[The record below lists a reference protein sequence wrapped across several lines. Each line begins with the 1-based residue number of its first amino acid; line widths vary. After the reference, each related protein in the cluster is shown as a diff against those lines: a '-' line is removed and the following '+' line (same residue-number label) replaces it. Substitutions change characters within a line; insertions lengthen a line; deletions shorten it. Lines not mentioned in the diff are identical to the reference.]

1 MKFIM
6 IFVCYNVYFILFFFI
21 LAMDKCKLF
30 CRAARYNFFFQMND
44 KVIDGTRCDDEGDD
58 VCINGKCQ
66 VGAHKFL

>member
-1 MKFIM
+1 MFI
-6 IFVCYNVYFILFFFI
+6 IFRFYI

>member
-1 MKFIM
+1 
-6 IFVCYNVYFILFFFI
+6 
-21 LAMDKCKLF
+21 MDKCKLF

-66 VGAHKFL
+66 VGAHGFL

>member
-1 MKFIM
+1 M
-6 IFVCYNVYFILFFFI
+6 FFFI